1 MYAYVCD
8 VECVSGPGACT
19 HALPPCLSGSNTDRG
34 RWARDSE
41 LLPVGRMRG
50 PCTSYRSTRSR
61 TVTSSGSG
69 FAGLDAATVLG
80 GVAVVAMGW
89 WSCCC
94 FGWPPIDTCTA
105 TGEDGSDRTFFWPV
119 RRSFDFAS
127 KFIFRLRTLPALNAS
142 SSSAASSGF
151 CGCRVAVLPRTFT
164 RKQYGAAAP
173 GSPVRASRLTAAANE
188 CCWFSLVWRLAAGA
202 GSRAGPLVEPARLP
216 AYMLW
221 RGSADGRLCAGSC
234 PTGAGTFSEAGP
246 VHFNV
251 LLLLL
256 LLVAAAAFE
265 PRSSMRFFVRFTV
278 PGCQGMSSFSSIGG
292 GALPLRAA
300 PPPAGTHRWPKQ
312 ATKGP
317 STMPA
322 QLESQLLQ
330 EHWRITPCCSA
341 TGSAAP
347 QTSTLLLLAGS
358 TGSTNAAVPLHCCM
372 ICADDVQQIGGGSA
386 VLISPADGAIASPGS
401 HWAELFASAAAVS
414 GVSAPPSSTTFL
426 RDASRIA
433 EATATAAASA
443 ATEAIG
449 IGTLTAS
456 AAPGSVS
463 SGGGAIGM
471 LALPLLHS
479 SSLTIVLTVD
489 TGNEAVD
496 ADDDKG
502 MTLLLLLLLLLL
514 VVVLLDGTVVVSDC
528 TGEDP
533 AAASWPAPTWLLLP
547 AGNSFRSKL
556 SVRFGVVVLP
566 ARAGFTE
573 VPGWRTDR
581 DGILSCKCTIWFGD
595 TL

>member
-1 MYAYVCD
+1 
-8 VECVSGPGACT
+8 
-19 HALPPCLSGSNTDRG
+19 
-34 RWARDSE
+34 
-41 LLPVGRMRG
+41 
-50 PCTSYRSTRSR
+50 
-61 TVTSSGSG
+61 
-69 FAGLDAATVLG
+69 
-80 GVAVVAMGW
+80 
-89 WSCCC
+89 
-94 FGWPPIDTCTA
+94 
-105 TGEDGSDRTFFWPV
+105 
-119 RRSFDFAS
+119 
-127 KFIFRLRTLPALNAS
+127 
-142 SSSAASSGF
+142 
-151 CGCRVAVLPRTFT
+151 
-164 RKQYGAAAP
+164 
-173 GSPVRASRLTAAANE
+173 
-188 CCWFSLVWRLAAGA
+188 
-202 GSRAGPLVEPARLP
+202 
-216 AYMLW
+216 
-221 RGSADGRLCAGSC
+221 
-234 PTGAGTFSEAGP
+234 
-246 VHFNV
+246 
-251 LLLLL
+251 
-256 LLVAAAAFE
+256 
-265 PRSSMRFFVRFTV
+265 
-278 PGCQGMSSFSSIGG
+278 MSSFSSIGS

-341 TGSAAP
+341 TGSDSTIRP

-358 TGSTNAAVPLHCCM
+358 TGSTNAAAPLHCCM

-463 SGGGAIGM
+463 SGGGAI
-471 LALPLLHS
+471 
-479 SSLTIVLTVD
+479 
-489 TGNEAVD
+489 
-496 ADDDKG
+496 
-502 MTLLLLLLLLLL
+502 
-514 VVVLLDGTVVVSDC
+514 
-528 TGEDP
+528 
-533 AAASWPAPTWLLLP
+533 
-547 AGNSFRSKL
+547 
-556 SVRFGVVVLP
+556 VVVLP

-573 VPGWRTDR
+573 APGWRTDQ